1 MIAGL
6 YKYNF
11 LAPILVRSP
20 WSRGA
25 VETTCRCSR
34 HLDTGRGGGGGGRAE
49 VGDFRIHFQ
58 YQTALIS

>member
-34 HLDTGRGGGGGGRAE
+34 HLDTGRGGGGGGGRKWE
-49 VGDFRIHFQ
+49 I
-58 YQTALIS
+58 LESISSIRQL